1 MKKIALIT
9 IIFFLTWKSYS
20 QEFSSLTVEGKAI
33 IKEIPE
39 NILISISLTSSN
51 PDYGVCSDNLIN
63 ASNNLQKDL
72 ITQNINSK
80 SIKANKFSV
89 QEDYDYQTGQRIKKG
104 YQGIIELTIEDKFSN
119 QLLTTIME
127 IMKKAEYKFGY
138 SVEFTLSDV
147 QKQNL
152 INYAIENS
160 VSDAKQKAE
169 IIAKSAGIELVK
181 IKSITYPNEYK
192 LYDFEADMFNR
203 VKYRAPRIAA
213 MALPSED
220 NSGISVNQ
228 EEVAIEKTVTIEW
241 ITRSK

>member
-1 MKKIALIT
+1 MKKIALVT
-9 IIFFLTWKSYS
+9 VVFFLAAKSYS

-39 NILISISLTSSN
+39 NILISISLTSTN
-51 PDYGVCSDNLIN
+51 PDYGECSDNLIK
-63 ASNNLQKDL
+63 ASNDLQKDL
-72 ITQNINSK
+72 ITRNINSK
-80 SIKANKFSV
+80 SIKANRFSV
-89 QEDYDYQTGQRIKKG
+89 QEDYEYQSGERIKKG
-104 YQGIIELTIEDKFSN
+104 YQGVIELTIEDKFSN
-119 QLLTTIME
+119 QMLNSIME

-138 SVEFTLSDV
+138 SVEFTLSDL

-169 IIAKSAGIELVK
+169 IIAKSSGIDLVK

-192 LYDFEADMFNR
+192 LYDFESDMFNR

-213 MALPSED
+213 MTLPGED
-220 NSGISVNQ
+220 NSGISINQ
-228 EEVAIEKTVTIEW
+228 EEIAIFF
-241 ITRSK
+241 S

>member
-1 MKKIALIT
+1 MKKIMLIT

-51 PDYGVCSDNLIN
+51 PDYSECSDNLIK

-72 ITQNINSK
+72 ISHDINSK
-80 SIKANKFSV
+80 SIKANKFNV
-89 QEDYDYQTGQRIKKG
+89 QEVYDYQNGQRIKRG
-104 YQGIIELTIEDKFSN
+104 YQGLIELTIEDKFSN
-119 QLLTTIME
+119 QILTTIME
-127 IMKKAEYKFGY
+127 IMKKTDYKFGY
-138 SVEFTLSDV
+138 SVEFILSDI

-169 IIAKSAGIELVK
+169 IIAKSSGIELVK
-181 IKSITYPNEYK
+181 IKSINYPNEYK

-203 VKYRAPRIAA
+203 VKYRAPRISAVV
-213 MALPSED
+213 MPSED
-220 NSGISVNQ
+220 NSGISINQ
-228 EEVAIEKTVTIEW
+228 EEIAIEKTVTIEW
-241 ITRSK
+241 ITKSK